1 MISGFLITGHL
12 LREAE
17 RTGRV
22 RVVEFWARRVRRLL
36 PAALLVLAVS
46 AILTLTVMPS
56 ISRTQ
61 NLGDI
66 GFAAGYIV
74 NWHLAADAVDYLN
87 AANPP
92 SLAQHYWSLSVEEQ
106 FYLVMP
112 ILIAVAA
119 SLALIAAKRG
129 GPRLRTI
136 VLALLL
142 VVFVASLAYS
152 ILETARSQQT
162 AYFFTT
168 TRAWEFV
175 LGGLISL
182 IPASR
187 WAPGM
192 KLVGSWIALIV
203 IVGSAIAFDAATAFP
218 GWIALL
224 PVGATAALIWLG
236 DRSPGE
242 AAFAGSP
249 QRFMHLR
256 PVQFIGD
263 TSYAIY
269 LWHWPLIVA
278 VPSLLGDSTGA
289 MAQWRLAAIVLPIT
303 IVLAW
308 LTQRFVE
315 EPIRRAPGVLRTRW
329 ATFGGM
335 AVAMLAI
342 IGLVVGQ
349 TAAIN
354 ADVDHRRAQIQAL
367 IEGEPLGDAGAG
379 SSSCVG
385 ASALLD
391 DCANPHEFT
400 AAIDPAFAEQDRPWF
415 WFDSGIGAEHCTS
428 TTVGSW
434 KERSCDFPASNG
446 ASHAPSVVMIG
457 DSHAEHIFAPLQR
470 VAAANDWS
478 LRLESRA
485 SCGLFTEP
493 SAADD
498 ENAARCAEWGAALRS
513 DIASD
518 PTVDTVLVSLR
529 TNLYD
534 LGDAAR
540 VGLQQLIDAG
550 KQVIVI
556 RDVPSVGARDANGDA
571 FTGPGCVLAIPA
583 ADDVCAWIDP
593 QFADWLVADAN
604 ELNVPVI
611 DTYAVTCPDGTCHM
625 ITGDLIMY
633 TDNNHLTGMYSLS
646 LARWFDSQLT
656 PLIEP
661 PTA

>member
-112 ILIAVAA
+112 ILIAMAA

-152 ILETARSQQT
+152 MIETARSQQT

-175 LGGLISL
+175 LGGLIAL

-192 KLVGSWIALIV
+192 KLVGSWIALVV
-203 IVGSAIAFDAATAFP
+203 IVGSAVAFDAATAFP

-242 AAFAGSP
+242 AAFTGSP

-278 VPSLLGDSTGA
+278 VPALLGDTTGA
-289 MAQWRLAAIVLPIT
+289 MAHWRLAVIVLPIT

-315 EPIRRAPGVLRTRW
+315 EPVRRAPGLLRTRW

-335 AVAMLAI
+335 TIAVLAI

-367 IEGEPLGDAGAG
+367 IEGEPLDGTGT
-379 SSSCVG
+379 STCVG
-385 ASALLD
+385 ASAFID
-391 DCANPHEFT
+391 DCANPHEYT
-400 AAIDPAFAEQDRPWF
+400 AAIDPAFAEQDLPWY
-415 WFDSGIGAEHCTS
+415 WFVDGAGKDHCTWQ
-428 TTVGSW
+428 TVGTW
-434 KERSCDFPASNG
+434 TERSCDFPAPSARDG
-446 ASHAPSVVMIG
+446 APGVIVVG
-457 DSHAEHIFAPLQR
+457 DSHAEQIFAPLQR

-485 SCGLFTEP
+485 SCGLFTTP
-493 SAADD
+493 ADSDD
-498 ENAARCAEWGAALRS
+498 ENTARCAEWGSALRS
-513 DIASD
+513 DIAND
-518 PTVDTVLVSLR
+518 PNLTTVLISLR
-529 TNLYD
+529 TNLYE
-534 LGDAAR
+534 LGDEAR
-540 VGLQQLIDAG
+540 LGMQQLVDAG

-556 RDVPSVGARDANGDA
+556 RDLPSVGARDVNGDA
-571 FTGPGCVLAIPA
+571 FTGPACVLAFPA
-583 ADDVCAWIDP
+583 ADDICAWQDP
-593 QFADWLVADAN
+593 QFDDWLVDDAN
-604 ELNVPVI
+604 AIEVPVI
-611 DTYAVTCPDGTCHM
+611 DTYAVSCPDGTCHM

-633 TDNNHLTGMYSLS
+633 TDDNHLTGMYALS
-646 LARWFDSQLT
+646 LARWFDAQLA
-656 PLIEP
+656 PLVAP
-661 PTA
+661 GAA